1 MLFDNKNVDD
11 LLYIHKWLLLCDDW
25 DVIATLD
32 LSMAQF
38 LLLVDVL
45 LFTKLGIMHLLS
57 ISRMATWCVSC

>member
-25 DVIATLD
+25 DVNATLD

-38 LLLVDVL
+38 LLLVDVF

-57 ISRMATWCVSC
+57 VSRMTTWCVSC